1 MFFPLKEF
9 PTAAL
14 EAALA
19 ELGVVCRPLPEVDLP
34 RSNATDTETDLS
46 GFTMKVAALLLSR
59 FQEVSCLDPLS
70 HSLPG
75 HCSPFTCSSPFT
87 FILPGPNWA
96 VTSLGTALLQA
107 WGPQLTV
114 SWTCL
119 KSCRTHHAKWSTAF
133 NATCF
138 MCSATR
144 SVRPVMQPCSMQLH
158 ELGKLTICCP
168 EAFQAVLQNT

>member
-1 MFFPLKEF
+1 MREF

-59 FQEVSCLDPLS
+59 FQEVSCLDPIS

-75 HCSPFTCSSPFT
+75 HCSPFTCSSMLISSYRAQT
-87 FILPGPNWA
+87 GLLQAWGLCCKLGDCS
-96 VTSLGTALLQA
+96 VTSLGTTAR
-107 WGPQLTV
+107 TV

-119 KSCRTHHAKWSTAF
+119 KSCQTHHAKWSNAF

-144 SVRPVMQPCSMQLH
+144 SVQPVMQPCSTQLH
-158 ELGKLTICCP
+158 ELGNMLS
-168 EAFQAVLQNT
+168 